1 MSFVVTAPEIMTSA
15 AADLASLGSMLS
27 EARTAAAAP
36 TTGVLAAAEDEVSA
50 AIAAVFSAHGQGFQ
64 ARGAQAAAFHDQF
77 VKALSGAGFT
87 YTAAEAANASLVS
100 APGLGPSSAA
110 PAQPLHLPSLSSVI
124 NGFVNWLNQAVNSIH
139 AFVNQAVNS
148 ISSFVNQAVN
158 SIHAFVN
165 QAVNSINSFVN
176 QAVNSINSFVNQAVN
191 SINSFVN
198 QAVNAVNSVI
208 NSLLGLIRGI
218 FPIL

>member
-1 MSFVVTAPEIMTSA
+1 MSFVVAVPEVLGTAAT
-15 AADLASLGSMLS
+15 DLASLGSTLS
-27 EARTAAAAP
+27 AANAAAATQ

-64 ARGAQAAAFHDQF
+64 ALGAQAAAFHHQF
-77 VKALSGAGFT
+77 VKALSGAGCT

-124 NGFVNWLNQAVNSIH
+124 NGFVNWLNQAIN
-139 AFVNQAVNS
+139 A
-148 ISSFVNQAVN
+148 ISSFVNQAIN
-158 SIHAFVN
+158 AIIAFLN
-165 QAVNSINSFVN
+165 QAVN
-176 QAVNSINSFVNQAVN
+176 A
-191 SINSFVN
+191 INSFVN

>member
-15 AADLASLGSMLS
+15 AADLATIGSNLS
-27 EARTAAAAP
+27 AARTAAATP
-36 TTGVLAAAEDEVSA
+36 TMGILSAAEDEVSA

-64 ARGAQAAAFHDQF
+64 ALGAHAAAFHDQF
-77 VKALSGAGFT
+77 VKALSGAGCT

-100 APGLGPSSAA
+100 VPGLGPSSAA

-124 NGFVNWLNQAVNSIH
+124 NGFVNWLNQAVNSII
-139 AFVNQAVNS
+139 AFLNQAVHAINS
-148 ISSFVNQAVN
+148 FLNQAV
-158 SIHAFVN
+158 HA
-165 QAVNSINSFVN
+165 INSFVN
-176 QAVNSINSFVNQAVN
+176 QAVNSINSFVNQAVHA
-191 SINSFVN
+191 INSFVN

>member
-1 MSFVVTAPEIMTSA
+1 MSYLVAAPEFLASAATDLSNIGSAVTASN
-15 AADLASLGSMLS
+15 
-27 EARTAAAAP
+27 AAAAAQ
-36 TTGVLAAAEDEVSA
+36 TTNVLAAADDEVSA

-64 ARGAQAAAFHDQF
+64 ALGAQAAAFHHQF
-77 VKALSGAGFT
+77 VKALSGAGCT

-100 APGLGPSSAA
+100 VPGLGPSSAA

-124 NGFVNWLNQAVNSIH
+124 NGFVNWLNQAVNSII
-139 AFVNQAVNS
+139 AFLNQAV
-148 ISSFVNQAVN
+148 
-158 SIHAFVN
+158 HA
-165 QAVNSINSFVN
+165 
-176 QAVNSINSFVNQAVN
+176 
-191 SINSFVN
+191 INSFVN

>member
-15 AADLASLGSMLS
+15 AADLATIGSNLS
-27 EARTAAAAP
+27 AARTAAATP
-36 TTGVLAAAEDEVSA
+36 TMGILSAAEDEVSA

-64 ARGAQAAAFHDQF
+64 ALGAHAAAFHDQF
-77 VKALSGAGFT
+77 VKALSGAGCT

-124 NGFVNWLNQAVNSIH
+124 NGFVNWLNQAIN
-139 AFVNQAVNS
+139 A
-148 ISSFVNQAVN
+148 ISSFVNQA
-158 SIHAFVN
+158 
-165 QAVNSINSFVN
+165 IN
-176 QAVNSINSFVNQAVN
+176 AI
-191 SINSFVN
+191 ISFVN